1 VIVLPADPAPRN
13 VAPQLLDFGTI
24 LRPGTGAPAVRINR
38 NGTRWQ
44 AQFTMPAMTT
54 LTARLFQARLARAK
68 NEGLRMP
75 WPLLGVPQ
83 GAPGSVVVNGTGA
96 AGTNLPVRGL
106 SRGYRVL
113 EGYWLNVTDADGQ
126 IYLHQAA
133 ARADAASD
141 GTATLA
147 VWPPLRAV
155 LADGSMVQLAR
166 PEIMGL
172 VTSDVNWELPVNRVI
187 SGLTFTVEESA

>member
-1 VIVLPADPAPRN
+1 MIVLPADPAPCN
-13 VAPQLLDFGTI
+13 VAPQLLDFGMI

-38 NGTRWQ
+38 NGSRWQ
-44 AQFTMPAMTT
+44 AQFTMPTMTT
-54 LTARLFQARLARAK
+54 ATARLFQARLVRAK
-68 NEGLRMP
+68 REGLRMP

-83 GAPGSVVVNGTGA
+83 GSPGAPVVNGSGA
-96 AGTNLPVRGL
+96 AGTVLPLRGL

-133 ARADAASD
+133 ARVDAASD
-141 GTATLA
+141 GTATLE
-147 VWPPLRAV
+147 VSPPLRSV
-155 LADGSMVQLAR
+155 LADGSAVQLAR
-166 PEIMGL
+166 PEIEGL
-172 VTSDVNWELPVNRVI
+172 VTSDVAWELPVNRLI